1 MEDGLGGGKK
11 NFTRMGAHLIFV
23 DESGFMLI
31 PSVRKT
37 WAPKG
42 KTPVIHHRYRNDRL
56 SVISGISVS
65 PRCFRLGLY
74 GMFFLDNIGQEEVCL
89 FLHEVLRHLAG
100 TVIALLD
107 NSNIH
112 RGDPVQQLCQ
122 RFPRLHLRYFPPYA
136 PELNPEEGVWGFL
149 KGRLANGRPDDID
162 ELQRLL
168 GKEFR
173 ALALSQQKLRGC
185 IQQSELPLFLP

>member
-1 MEDGLGGGKK
+1 MEESLGGGKK
-11 NFTRMGAHLIFV
+11 NFIRMGAHLIFV

-89 FLHEVLRHLAG
+89 FLHEVLRHLPG

-112 RGDPVQQLCQ
+112 RGIPCCSCVSG
-122 RFPRLHLRYFPPYA
+122 FP
-136 PELNPEEGVWGFL
+136 GFTFDIF
-149 KGRLANGRPDDID
+149 RPT
-162 ELQRLL
+162 LL
-168 GKEFR
+168 SSTPKKAYWVF
-173 ALALSQQKLRGC
+173 
-185 IQQSELPLFLP
+185 